1 MKIATLGPEGT
12 FSHEAVREYDDKAAI
27 LFTDTIREIFELI
40 SKNKASFGF
49 VPVENSI
56 SGTVNQTLD
65 CLNEFKIKIKAERI
79 LPINHYLAGFGK
91 ISKIKFLY
99 VHPQTYEQCEIFI
112 RKNLSKAEIVQTLS
126 NGKSANIV
134 AKSQDKKIASIVP
147 KIAVKIYKLKVLKKI
162 EDNRLNVTR
171 FFIIAKSDGKK
182 TGHDKT
188 SIVIY
193 PQNDRP
199 GLLYNMLGEFAKRNI
214 NLTKIESRPSKNRLG
229 EYIFYIDFEGHKSD
243 KNVVETLKKIEQT
256 AAVKVLGSYPRNS

>member
-12 FSHEAVREYDDKAAI
+12 FSHEAVREYDDKATI

-40 SKNKASFGF
+40 SKNKASLGF

-65 CLNEFKIKIKAERI
+65 YLNDFRVKIKAERI
-79 LPINHYLAGFGK
+79 LPISHYLAGFGK
-91 ISKIKFLY
+91 ANQIKALY
-99 VHPQTYEQCEIFI
+99 VHSQTYEQCEIFI
-112 RKNLSKAEIVQTLS
+112 RKNLPKAEIIQTLS
-126 NGKSANIV
+126 NGKSAEVV
-134 AKSQDKKIASIVP
+134 AKSQDKRIASIVP

-162 EDNRLNVTR
+162 QDSKINVTR
-171 FFIIAKSDGKK
+171 FFIIAKSYGKK

-188 SIVIY
+188 SIAIF

-199 GLLYNMLGEFAKRNI
+199 GLLHNMLGEFAKRNI

-243 KNVVETLKKIEQT
+243 KNVVETLKKIGQI
-256 AAVKVLGSYPRNS
+256 AAVKVLGSYPREH